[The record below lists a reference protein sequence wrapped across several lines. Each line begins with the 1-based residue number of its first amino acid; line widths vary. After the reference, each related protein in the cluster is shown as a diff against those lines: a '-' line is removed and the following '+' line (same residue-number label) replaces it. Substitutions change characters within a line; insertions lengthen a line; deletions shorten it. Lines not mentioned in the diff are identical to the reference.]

1 MANDLNKV
9 LEGQYGKP
17 LIKEINRKKEL
28 LARYKR
34 KDAYT
39 AESRTDKAARW
50 RETMDTEN
58 KKKME
63 GLSPKEEQEFNQK
76 LTFVR

>member
-28 LARYKR
+28 LAADEYVV
-34 KDAYT
+34 AVLSALY
-39 AESRTDKAARW
+39 
-50 RETMDTEN
+50 DTFYSQIHEY
-58 KKKME
+58 
-63 GLSPKEEQEFNQK
+63 LSSYIAKNRFN
-76 LTFVR
+76 FSSV

>member
-28 LARYKR
+28 LAADEYVV
-34 KDAYT
+34 AV
-39 AESRTDKAARW
+39 
-50 RETMDTEN
+50 
-58 KKKME
+58 
-63 GLSPKEEQEFNQK
+63 LSAFRASS
-76 LTFVR
+76 T

>member
-28 LARYKR
+28 LAADEYVV
-34 KDAYT
+34 AVLSALY
-39 AESRTDKAARW
+39 
-50 RETMDTEN
+50 DTFYSQIHE
-58 KKKME
+58 
-63 GLSPKEEQEFNQK
+63 
-76 LTFVR
+76 